1 MHALDSFP
9 ILSVLLHIDLVHFF
23 AVIHHDAL
31 LSQNFLKVVVN
42 VVLLEIL
49 NRLLFKNLTS

>member
-1 MHALDSFP
+1 M
-9 ILSVLLHIDLVHFF
+9 LLHVDLVYFF
-23 AVIHHDAL
+23 AVIHHDTL
-31 LSQNFLKVVVN
+31 LSHNFLKVVVN